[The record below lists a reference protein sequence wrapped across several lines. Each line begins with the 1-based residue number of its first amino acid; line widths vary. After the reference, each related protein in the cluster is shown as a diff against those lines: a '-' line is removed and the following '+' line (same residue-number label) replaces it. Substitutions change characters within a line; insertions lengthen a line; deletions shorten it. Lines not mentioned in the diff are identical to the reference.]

1 MSGTTKQDSS
11 LVCDHPSKTFFGV
24 RFVLFGFDPISSQKV
39 RLKLVNGGGIDAC
52 QYGPNCTHVIVDNL
66 IHDDPVC
73 VAARTDGKILVTG
86 LWVDHSFDIG
96 MPVDP
101 ISVMYRPLRDLD
113 GIRGA
118 KSIIAC
124 LTGYQRQDRDD
135 IMTMVGLMGAKFS
148 KPLVANKVT
157 HLICYKFEGEKYELA
172 RKMKKIKIVN
182 HRWLEDCLVSW
193 EILPEANYD
202 KSGYELEMMEAEAK
216 DSEEEAQELAKQQ
229 YGDRKI
235 DVSPSNLHIGII
247 VRAHP
252 SPQTKE
258 DVSRNLLATSASK
271 ALSSAGNK
279 NDTVFAS
286 AEKTPSARA
295 LNLQDI
301 HKKQSEVLCSQDTKT
316 LGDVTCG
323 DPSDQPLKL
332 YDRLP
337 TCAKV
342 GNDLPSSGS
351 AKRSPPDDAA
361 NSNTISYSRKT
372 PRRNSFSMFSGEM
385 ASNVSSFPTVD
396 IDEFNV
402 SVGFNISSTR
412 AEQANDG
419 TDSGCVKTPSKE
431 TGLHH
436 EGGKNG
442 MLPEK
447 RKMNVSYGSSKSKK
461 TSHDSKPCIL
471 ESPLVINRTGPSE
484 SAVLIDGA
492 LDENATPSPARNSP
506 VNIAT
511 TNFSSFD
518 RKSLPKPV
526 ISAVTSENRQ
536 EDNLETPQ
544 RSNRLKNTSL
554 ATDSGIKDVMNRAE
568 NAASKVGTPQKE
580 WQDVRVPSP
589 KTTSLEIK
597 KSSSP
602 SLDLFKGKNTHSL
615 SKPLRRKVTAKKTLG
630 SRPKLG
636 LANTKNH
643 KGSIH
648 LHETALQPA
657 AVTSSIGG
665 KETEN
670 RELFVNSEK
679 VEMTPPTV
687 NVDKAMVMETH
698 DVEKSGNEVENK
710 IGSMDDETETPEETE
725 APEDREEHEFEVGD
739 CEEKP
744 EDATHKM
751 NVVMK
756 DKLDVQPITPKTD
769 ASSLSTHNPTK
780 TSDEDENGAEHKKAV
795 CGRKNEH
802 DESTANEDC
811 GKGKSTKRKK
821 CRMGKTLR
829 KSVPSVMER
838 RKLKD
843 GVSRE
848 EIKSKKNNEKTGKE
862 KEKSIPSPAGKT
874 NRTVRSNKS
883 QNSVEVEKE
892 NKPVDIGDQ
901 NVSHGKQRVGKI
913 ASKSNRIPVKIDP
926 KAGVTDQDSVL
937 VQRTPKVKVEPVWF
951 ILSGHKLQ
959 RKEFQQFIRRLK
971 GRVCRD
977 SHQWS
982 YQATHFIVPDPIRRT
997 EKFFAAAASGRWILK
1012 TDYLTASNQA
1022 GRLLAEEPYE
1032 WHKNGLSEDG
1042 AINLEAPRKWRLL
1055 RERTGHGAFYGMRV
1069 VIYGEC
1075 IAPPLDTLKRVIK
1088 AGDGTILATSPP
1100 YTRFLESGVDFAIVS
1115 PGMPRVDIWVQE
1127 FLRHEIPCVI
1137 ADYLVEY
1144 VCKPG
1149 YPLERHVQY
1158 NTHTW
1163 AEKSFANLFKQSEE
1177 VVEAQTPLEDHVN
1190 NDLKCQVCGSCDRGE
1205 VMLICGDESG
1215 STGCGVGTHIDCC
1228 NPPLEHV
1235 PDEDW
1240 FCPKCSKSKNSKN
1253 RPKKSTKK
1261 QTSSLKGK

>member
-1 MSGTTKQDSS
+1 MSGTTEQDSS
-11 LVCDHPSKTFFGV
+11 LVYHHPSKTFFGV
-24 RFVLFGFDPISSQKV
+24 RFVLFGFDPISFQKV

-52 QYGPNCTHVIVDNL
+52 QYGPNCTHVIVDKL

-96 MPVDP
+96 MLVDP

-113 GIRGA
+113 GIPGA

-135 IMTMVGLMGAKFS
+135 IMTMVGLIGAKFS

-172 RKMKKIKIVN
+172 KKMKRIKIVN
-182 HRWLEDCLVSW
+182 HRWLEDCLTAW

-216 DSEEEAQELAKQQ
+216 DSEEEAQEFAKQQ

-235 DVSPSNLHIGII
+235 DVSPNNLHIGI

-351 AKRSPPDDAA
+351 AKRSPDDAA

-372 PRRNSFSMFSGEM
+372 PRRNSFSMFLGEM
-385 ASNVSSFPTVD
+385 ASNLSSFPKVD
-396 IDEFNV
+396 IDKFNV
-402 SVGFNISSTR
+402 SVGFDISSTR

-431 TGLHH
+431 TGLRH
-436 EGGKNG
+436 EGGNNG
-442 MLPEK
+442 ISPEK

-461 TSHDSKPCIL
+461 MSHDPKPCVL
-471 ESPLVINRTGPSE
+471 ESPLVINRTGASE

-492 LDENATPSPARNSP
+492 LDENATRSPARNSP
-506 VNIAT
+506 FNIAT
-511 TNFSSFD
+511 TNFSSLD
-518 RKSLPKPV
+518 RKSLPTPV
-526 ISAVTSENRQ
+526 ISAVTSQNRQ
-536 EDNLETPQ
+536 EDNLETSQ
-544 RSNRLKNTSL
+544 TSNRLKSTSL
-554 ATDSGIKDVMNRAE
+554 ATDSGIRDVMNRAE
-568 NAASKVGTPQKE
+568 NAANEVGTPQKE

-589 KTTSLEIK
+589 KITSLEIK

-602 SLDLFKGKNTHSL
+602 SSDLLKGKNTHSL

-636 LANTKNH
+636 PANTKNH

-648 LHETALQPA
+648 LRETGLQPA
-657 AVTSSIGG
+657 AVTSSIVG
-665 KETEN
+665 KETED
-670 RELFVNSEK
+670 RELFVNIEK

-687 NVDKAMVMETH
+687 NVDKAMVMETN
-698 DVEKSGNEVENK
+698 DIEKSGNKVENK
-710 IGSMDDETETPEETE
+710 IGSMDDETEAPEETE
-725 APEDREEHEFEVGD
+725 AQEDREEHEFEVGD

-744 EDATHKM
+744 EEVDATHKM

-756 DKLDVQPITPKTD
+756 DKSVVHPITPKTD
-769 ASSLSTHNPTK
+769 ASSWNTHNPTK

-802 DESTANEDC
+802 DESTAKEDC
-811 GKGKSTKRKK
+811 GKEKSTKRKK

-829 KSVPSVMER
+829 KSVPSATER
-838 RKLKD
+838 RKSKE
-843 GVSRE
+843 GISRE
-848 EIKSKKNNEKTGKE
+848 EIKVKKNNEKTGKE
-862 KEKSIPSPAGKT
+862 KEKNIPSPAGKT
-874 NRTVRSNKS
+874 NRTVPSIKS
-883 QNSVEVEKE
+883 QANR
-892 NKPVDIGDQ
+892 PVDIGDQ
-901 NVSHGKQRVGKI
+901 NVNHGKQRVGKI
-913 ASKSNRIPVKIDP
+913 ASKSNRTPMKIDP
-926 KAGVTDQDSVL
+926 KADVTDQDSVL
-937 VQRTPKVKVEPVWF
+937 VERTPKVKVEPVWF

-1163 AEKSFANLFKQSEE
+1163 AEKSFTNLLKQSEE
-1177 VVEAQTPLEDHVN
+1177 VVEVQTPLEDRVN